1 MIDRK
6 YLFRIAAVT
15 TAIALAALAV
25 VPSVSTRLSAESN
38 SPEASQGQQQV
49 IKITAKRFEYTPN
62 KIKLKKG
69 VAVILNFTSLDR
81 HHGFNCPGL
90 GVRADIFPGQA
101 NNVRIVPQK
110 TGTYEFH
117 CDVFCGG
124 GHEDMSGEII
134 VED

>member
-1 MIDRK
+1 MIDWK
-6 YLFRIAAVT
+6 YLFRIAAVA

-25 VPSVSTRLSAESN
+25 VPSFPARLSAEN
-38 SPEASQGQQQV
+38 ISPVASQGNEQ
-49 IKITAKRFEYTPN
+49 IIRITAKRFEYMPN

-90 GVRADIFPGQA
+90 GIRADIFPGQA

-110 TGTYEFH
+110 AGTYEFH